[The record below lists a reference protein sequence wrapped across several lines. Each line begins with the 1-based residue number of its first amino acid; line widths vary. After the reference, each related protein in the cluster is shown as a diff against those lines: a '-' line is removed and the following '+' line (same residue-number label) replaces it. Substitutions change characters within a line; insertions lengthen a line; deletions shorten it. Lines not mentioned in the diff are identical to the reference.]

1 MEVVKNQEELTP
13 AEQQKADREL
23 MDKVRAQANRYKE
36 GIKILEPEVKYMELM
51 TRLEKAKYEKVMYQF
66 QYAQFLASQKPNAN
80 ENQDSLSEQ
89 TSETEAATPTSGEP
103 SDDEASSSS
112 L

>member
-66 QYAQFLASQKPNAN
+66 QYAQFLASQQPSKPNADGEVSDN
-80 ENQDSLSEQ
+80 TEDSSE
-89 TSETEAATPTSGEP
+89 EGG
-103 SDDEASSSS
+103 D
-112 L
+112 